1 MATPNGAQQLP
12 SYLTESLIQRS
23 LEHDLGHPVR
33 IESFSAGPATSAGDN
48 YLSDVFWISVLY
60 EGGTAEKRLLAKCM
74 PDVGDRGNVLD
85 TLDAFRKE
93 TETFQQLL
101 PAFSQLV
108 SDSSSGLERFGA
120 KCYYATTEPVRTIV
134 FEDLKA
140 LGFRMCDRTAG
151 GLDFAHC
158 ALVMRKIAKFHAA
171 SMLYAARSEA
181 NERLLRDRYSYG
193 FYNPR
198 VALEDYRIFAV
209 FQDGLEK
216 FIQVSAGWSEL
227 DAAIVEKLRGLL
239 PSFKRR
245 MADCVD
251 PTNPATKVRVLN
263 HGDLWSNNMM
273 FRYEATAAAAD
284 TDVVREVM
292 FVDYQLSCYGSPG
305 LDLVYSLYNCPRFEV
320 RQNRIEELQQLYHR
334 NLCQALDRGKYPGT
348 VPTLETIKEEYKRH
362 EFFGLVCAISLLPII
377 LMERSDNVDIS
388 FDAFFDKK
396 QVERLRDIQYNGAVY
411 RRSVVPILQSLFAR
425 GYID

>member
-12 SYLTESLIQRS
+12 SYLTESLIKRS

-48 YLSDVFWISVLY
+48 YLSDVFWIRVLY
-60 EGGTAEKRLLAKCM
+60 DGGTAEKRLLAKCM
-74 PDVGDRGNVLD
+74 PDVGDRGTVLD
-85 TLDAFRKE
+85 ALDAFRKE

-108 SDSSSGLERFGA
+108 SDSGSAGLEQFGA
-120 KCYYATTEPVRTIV
+120 KCYYATTDPVRTIV

-140 LGFRMCDRTAG
+140 LGFRMCDRTTG

-198 VALEDYRIFAV
+198 VALEDYRVFAV
-209 FQDGLEK
+209 FQEGLEK
-216 FIQVSAGWSEL
+216 FVQVAAGWPEL
-227 DAAIVEKLRGLL
+227 EPAIVEKLRALL

-245 MADCVD
+245 IVDCVD

-273 FRYEATAAAAD
+273 FRYETSAD
-284 TDVVREVM
+284 SDVVREVM

-305 LDLVYSLYNCPRFEV
+305 LDLVYCLYNCPRHEV
-320 RQNRIEELQQLYHR
+320 RQNRCFEELQQLYHR
-334 NLCQALDRGKYPGT
+334 TLSEALNRGKHPGP
-348 VPTLETIKEEYKRH
+348 VPTLDTIKEEFKRH
-362 EFFGLVCAISLLPII
+362 EFFGLVCAISLLPIM
-377 LMERSDNVDIS
+377 LMERSDDVDIS